1 MYILIFLFSQVNG
14 KVKVLI
20 GEGKAEDVKAGVE
33 EDPEADVAIS
43 CPLCGAMFDMTTGE
57 CSRSFLCVLV
67 VGSVL
72 LLSLSLRTSLALCD
86 DGASVVLAYPCFYPF
101 VGFTR
106 CFKL

>member
-1 MYILIFLFSQVNG
+1 MLFLQVNG

-57 CSRSFLCVLV
+57 CSRSFLCVVV
-67 VGSVL
+67 VGT
-72 LLSLSLRTSLALCD
+72 LSLSTYLARSMTTAQVWSWRTL
-86 DGASVVLAYPCFYPF
+86 VFIRF
-101 VGFTR
+101 VGLTR
-106 CFKL
+106 WFKL